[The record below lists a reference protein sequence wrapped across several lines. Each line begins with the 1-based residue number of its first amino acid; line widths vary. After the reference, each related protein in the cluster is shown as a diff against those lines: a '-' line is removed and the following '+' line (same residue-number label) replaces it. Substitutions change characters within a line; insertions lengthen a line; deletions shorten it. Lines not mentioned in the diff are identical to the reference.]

1 MDKRLRLSVNG
12 GIRFLAVFAVILW
25 LWSFFRSYFLFLF
38 MLLIIMGAI
47 LSAVSLWFVRDRIQT
62 EIVLPYHRVGKNT
75 DIPVDILILNPM
87 RFVGFAVD
95 ITYCRGNLFTG
106 SMEKKKE
113 RLWAAPQKGGR
124 LRYLLN
130 SRYAGR
136 LRVSVEEFRVYD
148 LLHLFYLT
156 DRAEKGSEVLVWP
169 VFSEGEDTEE
179 LYECIE
185 GFPQENESRKRGTEY
200 NPDYEIREY
209 IAGDELRSIHWKLSA
224 KQGKMMVRER
234 LAAGRE
240 KVNVLL
246 PLGED
251 LDENEA
257 FMESLYGMCRLLLS
271 KEYPIQL
278 FWQSA
283 DQALCSRYIMELGEL
298 ENVLGEIL
306 STNGIRVSGS
316 IEEQMSMEHS
326 AERYILVK
334 TGAYKG
340 AYIIS

>member
-12 GIRFLAVFAVILW
+12 IIRFLAVFAVILW
-25 LWSFFRSYFLFLF
+25 MWNFFRSYLLFLA
-38 MLLIIMGAI
+38 MLLMVTGVI
-47 LSAVSLWFVRDRIQT
+47 LSAVSLWLVRDRIQV

-75 DIPVDILILNPM
+75 DIPADILFLNPL
-87 RFVGFAVD
+87 RFVGFAIDV
-95 ITYCRGNLFTG
+95 TYCWGNLFTG

-113 RLWAAPQKGGR
+113 RLWAAPQKGGG
-124 LRYLLN
+124 LKYLIN

-136 LRVSVEEFRVYD
+136 IRVSVEEFKVYD

-156 DRAEKGSEVLVWP
+156 YRAKDGSEVLVWP
-169 VFSEGEDTEE
+169 VFSDGEDTEE

-185 GFPQENESRKRGTEY
+185 GFPQENESRKRGAEY

-209 IAGDELRSIHWKLSA
+209 IAGDELKSIHWKLSA

-240 KVNVLL
+240 RVNVLL

-251 LDENEA
+251 PDENEA
-257 FMESLYGMCRLLLS
+257 LMESLYGICRLLLS

-278 FWQSA
+278 FWQSI

-306 STNGIRVSGS
+306 STNGIRVSGT
-316 IEEQMSMEHS
+316 IEEQMSIEHS
-326 AERYILVK
+326 SERYILVK